1 MYLGAIEAG
10 GTKFVCAIGDHEGNI
25 YERIQ
30 FPTTE
35 PEETMQRVMDFFR
48 NYRLEALGIG
58 TFGPVDLNKRS
69 KTYGYIT
76 NTPKLYWSNFNF
88 VGTIQEHFHVPIG
101 FDTDVNAAALG
112 ELFWGR
118 ARGKNSCIYMTVGTG
133 IGVGA
138 IVEGRLVHGLLHPEM
153 GHILVRRHPDDT
165 FVGSCPFHGD
175 CLEGLASGPAIE
187 KRWGKRGV
195 HLSEKN
201 EVWELEAFYLGQAI
215 AQYILILSP
224 EQVIVGGGVTKQQT
238 LLPRIHHHVLN
249 HLNGYVQH
257 EKILKHVDDYI
268 TLPGLGDNAGICG
281 ALALAKQAL
290 TECGAN

>member
-10 GTKFVCAIGDHEGNI
+10 GTKFVCAIGDREGNI

-30 FPTTE
+30 FPTTMT
-35 PEETMQRVMDFFR
+35 EETMQRVMDFFN
-48 NYRLEALGIG
+48 NYSLEAIGIG
-58 TFGPVDLNKRS
+58 TFGPVDLNKES
-69 KTYGYIT
+69 ETYGYIT
-76 NTPKLYWSNFNF
+76 NTPKPYWSKFDF
-88 VGTIQEHFHVPIG
+88 VGTIQQRFHIPVG

-112 ELFWGR
+112 EMFWGR
-118 ARGKNSCIYMTVGTG
+118 AKGKNSCIYMTVGTG

-153 GHILVRRHPDDT
+153 GHIFVRRHPDDT
-165 FVGSCPFHGD
+165 FAGSCPLHGD

-187 KRWGKRGV
+187 KRWGRRGAD
-195 HLSEKN
+195 LSRQN

-215 AQYILILSP
+215 AQYILILSL
-224 EQVIVGGGVTKQQT
+224 EQVIVGGGVAKQPT
-238 LLPRIHHHVLN
+238 LLPLIRYHVLS

-257 EKILKHVDDYI
+257 EVILEHMDEYI
-268 TLPGLGDNAGICG
+268 TSPGLGDDSGICG

-290 TECGAN
+290 LE